1 VREVVLW
8 PLVLFMIVGVP
19 QIVGLAATARRPRST
34 WETWPVA
41 AEAAFGVLSA
51 VAFALGSL
59 QAART
64 HARCGQWMVG
74 WGVMMFVGVP
84 FHALVGSFCGFLF
97 HWRGRREPG
106 ASR

>member
-1 VREVVLW
+1 VFEVVLW
-8 PLVLFMIVGVP
+8 PLFLFTIIGVP
-19 QIVGLAATARRPRST
+19 QIVGLAVTSRRRRST

-41 AEAAFGVLSA
+41 AEAAFGALSA
-51 VAFALGSL
+51 IEFALLSL

-64 HARCGQWMVG
+64 HPRCGEWIVCWGMMV
-74 WGVMMFVGVP
+74 FAGVP

-106 ASR
+106 ASP

>member
-1 VREVVLW
+1 VGEVA
-8 PLVLFMIVGVP
+8 FGFICMGVP
-19 QIVGLAATARRPRST
+19 QIVGLAATARRRGSS

-41 AEAAFGVLSA
+41 AVAAFGALSII
-51 VAFALGSL
+51 AFALGGL

-64 HARCGQWMVG
+64 HARCGQWMVV
-74 WGVMMFVGVP
+74 WGMMVFVGVP

-106 ASR
+106 APR